1 VILTCICGDGVQKVK
16 DLSAEWSV
24 HFMERI
30 AKILGKA
37 WKLSKAT
44 LDDYVE
50 NEGPRYYA
58 KSIIECLAG
67 KTEVDMYNPD
77 YAPPDFINAFPF
89 MLEFALRG
97 SNMFVDFDV
106 ELPRKTFFG
115 TKEEAELQIVK
126 VQRLKQLRKSLQDQI
141 FEDTERKKETK
152 LLVFSHK
159 TPPAETIKVSGVESE
174 RCVLAAEV

>member
-1 VILTCICGDGVQKVK
+1 
-16 DLSAEWSV
+16 
-24 HFMERI
+24 
-30 AKILGKA
+30 
-37 WKLSKAT
+37 
-44 LDDYVE
+44 
-50 NEGPRYYA
+50 
-58 KSIIECLAG
+58 
-67 KTEVDMYNPD
+67 
-77 YAPPDFINAFPF
+77 
-89 MLEFALRG
+89 
-97 SNMFVDFDV
+97 MFVDFDV